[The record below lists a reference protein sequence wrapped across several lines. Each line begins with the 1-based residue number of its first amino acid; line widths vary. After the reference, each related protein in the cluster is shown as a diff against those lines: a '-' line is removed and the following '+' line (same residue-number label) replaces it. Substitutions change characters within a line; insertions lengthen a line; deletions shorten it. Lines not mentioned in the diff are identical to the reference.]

1 MPRIP
6 LNMPK
11 MSMTMEFGTVVE
23 WEVDL
28 GGPVRNGDAVV
39 VVTTDKVDMDVEV
52 TCDGTLVEILAQP
65 GDHVP
70 VGQPIAYI
78 ESEADD
84 LLGDLFA
91 AAPAASDASAEA
103 PVQPSSHAAP
113 GVSSAGGPSTAI
125 RAVPLARRLAA
136 EAELDLATV
145 AASGP
150 ARTIRARDVR
160 AALAVAQLE
169 AGAPAPAAIAPAV
182 PAATSAPAAT
192 APSAPVPA
200 APTATAGADT
210 TQASDVALLGDA
222 RTRRL
227 RVATARVL
235 EASALIPQFTAYR
248 TFDLSRLAH
257 ARKAS
262 LKGIGWTTL
271 LLRAYALTLREY
283 PQLNGYWAGQGV
295 RPNSHVGTSLAI
307 DTQSG
312 LLAPVIMNPDQM
324 TVKILNSTI
333 RQLAESVKDGKV
345 DPASLEGG
353 TGTVSNLGS
362 MGVDRFNALLTP
374 PQATAL
380 SLGAVGIRPVF
391 DADGELHA
399 QTACDAGL
407 TIDHRVADGADA
419 ARALQTM
426 QDFLS
431 DPFALLA

>member
-23 WEVDL
+23 WEVEL
-28 GGPVRNGDAVV
+28 GGPGRDGDAVV
-39 VVTTDKVDMDVEV
+39 VVTTDKVDMDVET
-52 TCDGTLVEILAQP
+52 TCDGVLAEILAQP
-65 GDHVP
+65 GDQVP

-91 AAPAASDASAEA
+91 AAAAPSRTPPPEAAAPPAASAPPEA
-103 PVQPSSHAAP
+103 TTP
-113 GVSSAGGPSTAI
+113 SAGVP

-136 EAELDLATV
+136 EAGLNLADV
-145 AASGP
+145 APSGP

-160 AALAVAQLE
+160 AAIAAPRPVVSTAVE
-169 AGAPAPAAIAPAV
+169 AAPTVAPAAV
-182 PAATSAPAAT
+182 M
-192 APSAPVPA
+192 VPA
-200 APTATAGADT
+200 APIAAPIAPGSA
-210 TQASDVALLGDA
+210 AELLGDA

-227 RVATARVL
+227 RLATAKVL
-235 EASALIPQFTAYR
+235 ESSALIPQFTAYR
-248 TFDLSRLAH
+248 TLDLSRLAQ
-257 ARKAS
+257 ARRAS
-262 LKGIGWTTL
+262 LKGISWTTL

-283 PQLNGYWAGQGV
+283 PQLNGFWAGHGV
-295 RPNSHVGTSLAI
+295 VANSHVGISLAI
-307 DTQSG
+307 DTEVG
-312 LLAPVIMNPDQM
+312 LLAPVLIDPDRM
-324 TVKILNSTI
+324 TLKVLNAAI
-333 RQLAESVKDGKV
+333 KQLAESVKSGRV

-380 SLGAVGIRPVF
+380 SLGGVAVRPVY
-391 DADGELHA
+391 DADGELRA
-399 QTACDAGL
+399 QTGCEAGL
-407 TIDHRVADGADA
+407 TIDHRVADGADG